1 LSTKKIL
8 KIAGLNIVIIVL
20 NVILFSP
27 GFIGIQMG
35 GEDVLSAAIGG
46 TAIFISLAVFFYGN
60 WKLLVQKGKAIQTR
74 DINNLD
80 DCVLALKQSYG
91 KRTFDGSITTILDQ
105 IDTLRKK
112 KERIRDF
119 LLQKFRVVD
128 AGFEKFNETL
138 SDVEY
143 VFYTNIKGVLNKINA
158 FDEEEYEKIKS
169 NDGSVR
175 LSPKYIASKQSIY
188 NEYITFVKNALDVN
202 EEILLKLDALLLEL
216 SSFDSFDASEIENM
230 KEIKDMDQLIKKSK
244 LYY

>member
-1 LSTKKIL
+1 MSTKKIL